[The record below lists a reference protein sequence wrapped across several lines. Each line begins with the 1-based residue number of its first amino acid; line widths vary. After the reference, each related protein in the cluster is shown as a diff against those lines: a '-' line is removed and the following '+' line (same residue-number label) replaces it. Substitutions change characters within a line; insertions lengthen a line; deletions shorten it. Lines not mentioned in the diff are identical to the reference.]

1 MTRHNFLDETHRGP
15 FHKSSYERCLLYEFV
30 KPVLNYG
37 FNEFVAF
44 TNFCETGPRSLLHT
58 YDIIYILLNF
68 PLYCFMVSRYNLFP
82 CLFSPMRYIDMHDFT
97 FKY

>member
-1 MTRHNFLDETHRGP
+1 MAWSQDLRDRGP

-44 TNFCETGPRSLLHT
+44 TNLCETGPSAA
-58 YDIIYILLNF
+58 I
-68 PLYCFMVSRYNLFP
+68 
-82 CLFSPMRYIDMHDFT
+82 
-97 FKY
+97 